1 MRLACGCQ
9 PAVVCGSRP
18 EAPFAISCDET
29 IAGIG
34 LDEAK
39 MARSFNKHLQRNL
52 GNRGGGAAHT
62 RDESSIELRT
72 YYLLERQH
80 SEQTTA

>member
-52 GNRGGGAAHT
+52 GNRVQ
-62 RDESSIELRT
+62 RF
-72 YYLLERQH
+72 QH
-80 SEQTTA
+80 WKAQRKLWVLPISQPQTM